1 LKTRILTQKGK
12 QFIEITQVQDQLF
25 VFPLQISISK
35 DGKSSEVLILNV
47 SKRKEQFEIPEDLLG
62 PNLQLMLDPN
72 MKLLFEPVK

>member
-1 LKTRILTQKGK
+1 LTQKGK